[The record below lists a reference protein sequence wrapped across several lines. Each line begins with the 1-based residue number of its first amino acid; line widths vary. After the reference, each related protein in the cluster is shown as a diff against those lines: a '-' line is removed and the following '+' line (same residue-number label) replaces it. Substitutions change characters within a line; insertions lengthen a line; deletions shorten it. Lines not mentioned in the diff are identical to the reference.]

1 MNTDTNI
8 LKPTNLT
15 DALKAINIL
24 SQEVNSLS
32 NLVYQ
37 SKEVLSLDEAAKFLG
52 CTRSM
57 LYKMTHQHAIPY
69 YKPSGKLVFFE
80 KTELL
85 KWLRQNPVMS
95 QEQIDDAAE
104 KHIQMLAGI

>member
-1 MNTDTNI
+1 METNV
-8 LKPTNLT
+8 LKPNNLT
-15 DALKAINIL
+15 DALKAITIL
-24 SQEVNSLS
+24 SEEVNSLN

-37 SKEVLSLDEAAKFLG
+37 TKEILSLDEAAKFLG

-57 LYKMTHQHAIPY
+57 LYKMTHQRTIPFF
-69 YKPSGKLVFFE
+69 KPSGKLVYFE

-95 QEQIDDAAE
+95 QSQIEEEAARHLQ
-104 KHIQMLAGI
+104 KLATN